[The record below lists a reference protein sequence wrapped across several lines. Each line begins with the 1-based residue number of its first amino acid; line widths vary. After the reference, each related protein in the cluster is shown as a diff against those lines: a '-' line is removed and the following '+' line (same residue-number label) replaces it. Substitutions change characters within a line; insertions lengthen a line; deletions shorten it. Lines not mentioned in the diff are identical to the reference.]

1 MLSSVDMMVKRSL
14 ESELSHVNL
23 MLTGQIDTKNSLTYL
38 AIVKQYL
45 EQRLEELS

>member
-1 MLSSVDMMVKRSL
+1 MQSSVDMMVKRSL
-14 ESELSHVNL
+14 ESELTHVNL
-23 MLTGQIDTKNSLTYL
+23 MLSGLIESTNSFTYL